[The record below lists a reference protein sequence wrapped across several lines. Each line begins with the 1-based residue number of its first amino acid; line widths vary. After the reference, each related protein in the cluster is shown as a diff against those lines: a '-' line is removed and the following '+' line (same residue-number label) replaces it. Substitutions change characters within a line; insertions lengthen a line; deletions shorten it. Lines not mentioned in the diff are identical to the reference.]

1 MSDFRLAEQP
11 FNNCPGR
18 EVLRD
23 RLNAAGIFKEYH
35 IADAPKEFWDNAED
49 TIVLKKN
56 YGSMPTLGQGIKL
69 GQISLDCGADE
80 MHSETIDGDIY
91 VRIWWD

>member
-1 MSDFRLAEQP
+1 MSQLKLAEQP

-18 EVLRD
+18 DVLQKD
-23 RLNAAGIFKEYH
+23 LTAAGIFNEYH
-35 IADAPKEFWDNAED
+35 IADAPEQFWDNKED

-80 MHSETIDGDIY
+80 IHTKTIDGDIY